1 MDKDQTGSEIAVT
14 YAPKDGLSLQ
24 KLEDML
30 SDIRFQPLWRPEA
43 SKADDY
49 YDGHQLT
56 QERLGRMEQLG
67 IPPLI
72 TNMIA
77 PAINMMLGMEAR
89 TRTDWRV
96 TQENEVQEA
105 PEEMM
110 DAMNAKLN
118 EAERESRADR
128 AISDAYASQAKTGLG
143 WVEVSKSSD
152 ILSYPYRVASV
163 HRDEIWWDWRA
174 KQPDLSDA
182 RYLIRKRAF
191 DQDVLMAMM
200 PEHADLLKWA
210 IEDKFRTWQW
220 DTKQNIDTGLA
231 YAAHLERVTNIDALE
246 WRNADRRRATL
257 FEVWYRTWKR
267 GQVLKLPN
275 GKVIAFNKKD
285 ERHVEVVQAGFIKP
299 FEATFAETRQAI
311 YMGCHRLYDFATPYS
326 HRHFPYVP
334 FWGYREGLS
343 GVPYGLVRA
352 MMSPQDVI
360 NSSDS
365 KMHWMLNSRRL
376 RADSDAI
383 DTRYN
388 TWQTVKENL
397 ARADSIVLLDPS
409 KPQSRFKEDNE
420 SGLTSQQFQRRMQA
434 ASDINVA
441 GGIYGAGQA
450 KDSGVTSGVGLNTLM
465 DQGNTATAEIND
477 NYQYARRQVGELLF
491 SLVRDDLMHDEIP
504 VMVKKE
510 GKKKLVTLNQ
520 RTPEGMLNK
529 VGSVP
534 VKVVLE
540 DVPSTPAFRA
550 QQLTLMTELT
560 KSLPP
565 EFQAAIIDM
574 VIGLTDAPQKDKII
588 ERLRKVAGIQPDMT
602 PEEQL
607 AQDEEA
613 AQKQAEVDQA
623 IQDRDTAETAL
634 IQAKVDQTNALTQK
648 AEADK
653 LMKMVEAIFVAL
665 QAGQVVA
672 TVPQVAPVADE
683 ILKGAGY
690 KDVAGGQNPQIPQ
703 AQPGTMLQEIP
714 QEAAMQPQQDAGMSA
729 IDNGGMNPE
738 APQLSAGA
746 QDGIETMRPD
756 SVLGQ

>member
-1 MDKDQTGSEIAVT
+1 MEQDQTGSEIDTT
-14 YAPKDGLSLQ
+14 YAPKGGLSLQ
-24 KLEDML
+24 MLENML
-30 SDIRFQPLWRPEA
+30 SDIRFQPLWRTEA
-43 SKADDY
+43 SKSDDY

-56 QERLGRMEQLG
+56 QERLARMEQLG

-72 TNMIA
+72 TNMVA
-77 PAINMMLGMEAR
+77 PAINTMLGMEAR

-96 TQENEVQEA
+96 TQENEVQEV

-118 EAERESRADR
+118 EAEREARADR
-128 AISDAYASQAKTGLG
+128 AISDAYASQVKTGIG

-152 ILSYPYRVASV
+152 IMAYPYRVSSV

-246 WRNADRRRATL
+246 WRNAERRRATL
-257 FEVWYRTWKR
+257 FEVWYRTWRR

-275 GKVIAFNKKD
+275 GKVIAFDKKD
-285 ERHVEVVQAGFIKP
+285 QRHVQAVEAGFIKP
-299 FEATFAETRQAI
+299 FEATYAETRQAI
-311 YMGCHRLYDFATPYS
+311 YMGCHRLYDFITPYA

-343 GVPYGLVRA
+343 GIPYGLVRS
-352 MMSPQDVI
+352 MISPQDVV

-383 DTRYN
+383 DLRYN
-388 TWQTVKENL
+388 TWQNVRENL
-397 ARADSIVLLDPS
+397 ARADSIILLDPN
-409 KPQSRFKEDNE
+409 KQGSRFIEDNDN
-420 SGLTSQQFQRRMQA
+420 GLTSEQFQRRMQA
-434 ASDINVA
+434 AADINVA
-441 GGIYGAGQA
+441 GGVYGAGQA

-491 SLVRDDLMHDEIP
+491 SLVRVDLMHDETP
-504 VMVKKE
+504 VLVKKE

-520 RTPEGMLNK
+520 NTPEGMINN
-529 VGSVP
+529 VASVP
-534 VKVVLE
+534 CKVVLE

-565 EFQAAIIDM
+565 GFQAAIIDM

-602 PEEQL
+602 PEEEK
-607 AQDEEA
+607 AQADQA
-613 AQKQAEVDQA
+613 AQKQAEVDKA
-623 IQDRDTAETAL
+623 IQDRDAAEVAL
-634 IQAKVDQTNALTQK
+634 IQAKIDQTNAQTNK

-690 KDVAGGQNPQIPQ
+690 KAVDGGQDPQIPQ
-703 AQPGTMLQEIP
+703 AQPGMMPASQDGTMP
-714 QEAAMQPQQDAGMSA
+714 AMHE
-729 IDNGGMNPE
+729 GGMNP
-738 APQLSAGA
+738 APPQLAGGA
-746 QDGIETMRPD
+746 MDGIETARSD
-756 SVLGQ
+756 SVNMQQA